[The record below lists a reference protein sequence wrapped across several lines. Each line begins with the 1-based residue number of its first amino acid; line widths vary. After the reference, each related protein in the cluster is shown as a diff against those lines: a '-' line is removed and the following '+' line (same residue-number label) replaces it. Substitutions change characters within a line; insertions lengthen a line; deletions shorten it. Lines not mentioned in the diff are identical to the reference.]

1 MKTFKCLII
10 DDEEPAR
17 SLVREYL
24 SEYNAFEIIGEGSN
38 GLEGVQLINQLKPD
52 VVFLDI
58 QMPKLTGF
66 EILELIDSKPFIVFS
81 TAFDQFA
88 IKAFEQN
95 AIDYLLKPYSKD
107 RFAQAID
114 KIISQSED
122 AEITSQSNH
131 KIIETI
137 DDSIEELNR
146 IAIRSGNHI
155 KVLPVEK
162 ISYLQ
167 SDDDYVKIHSEG
179 RTYLKE
185 KTMKFFE
192 THLNPEQFVRI
203 HRSFIL
209 NVNEL
214 DKIERYEK
222 DCYVA
227 ILKDASKLKVSAN
240 GYKALKNV
248 LNF

>member
-1 MKTFKCLII
+1 MKIFKCLIV
-10 DDEEPAR
+10 DDEAPAR

-24 SEYNAFEIIGEGSN
+24 ADFKEFEIIGEASN
-38 GLEGVQLINQLKPD
+38 GLEGVRLINDLKPD

-66 EILELIDSKPFIVFS
+66 EILELIENQPMIVFS

-95 AIDYLLKPYSKD
+95 AVDYLLKPYAKE
-107 RFAQAID
+107 RFAQAVS
-114 KIISQSED
+114 KILLQEKETKN
-122 AEITSQSNH
+122 AEKTNK
-131 KIIETI
+131 KIIETV
-137 DDSIEELNR
+137 DSYDEQINR
-146 IAIRSGNHI
+146 IAIRAGNHI
-155 KVLPVEK
+155 KVLSVEK

-167 SDDDYVKIHSEG
+167 SDDDYVRIHSEG
-179 RTYLKE
+179 SEYLKE

-192 THLNPEQFVRI
+192 THLNPDQFVRI

-214 DKIERYEK
+214 DKLERYEK
-222 DCYVA
+222 DSYIAV
-227 ILKDASKLKVSAN
+227 LKNGNKLKVSAS
-240 GYKALKNV
+240 GYKSLKKI